1 MTKEEAIAI
10 LIREIDEDLFLRTEY
25 RERIHEAIN
34 MAIKALGQEPCE
46 DAVSRQSMLDAITD
60 IDDNINMDI
69 YTNEVREIISALPS
83 VIHTHKKG
91 KWIKTKY
98 WYSNYCSECNYKSEE
113 QTNYCPNCGSR
124 MEEPNKSEIPT
135 GSDDYISAESE
146 SKRYMELAKSYAQGV
161 RDGLVESEG
170 KE

>member
-1 MTKEEAIAI
+1 MTLEQARQAVRDLRRFVMDNCI
-10 LIREIDEDLFLRTEY
+10 LPKLEDTP
-25 RERIHEAIN
+25 
-34 MAIKALGQEPCE
+34 QEPCE
-46 DAVSRQSMLDAITD
+46 DAISRKAMLDVITE

-146 SKRYMELAKSYAQGV
+146 SKRYMELAKSYAQGHGQ
-161 RDGLVESEG
+161 DS
-170 KE
+170 